1 MLTVRYDKLGVQAG
15 DTLLDMG
22 AGAGRHAFEA
32 RRRGAHVVAFDRDFD
47 DVRKAGSTLVAMEE
61 AETLPSDGSASCVNG
76 DALSLPFPDST
87 FDRVIC
93 SEVMEHIPDD
103 RGAANELTRVLKSG
117 GTIAVT
123 VPSWGP
129 ELVNWALDSE
139 YHAPA
144 AVGGH
149 VRIYRKS
156 EIAERLTTAGLVL
169 TGSHRA
175 HGLHSPYWWMKCA
188 FGVNNEP
195 NTLVRKYHDLLVWD
209 LMKKPAAT
217 QIPERVLAP
226 ILGKSLVLY
235 GRKP

>member
-1 MLTVRYDKLGVQAG
+1 MLTVRYDQLGVVAG
-15 DTLLDMG
+15 DRVLDMG

-32 RRRGAHVVAFDRDFD
+32 RRRGAHVVAFDRDIVD
-47 DVRKAGSTLVAMEE
+47 LRKAGATLFAMETDE
-61 AETLPSDGSASCVNG
+61 KLPEQGSSSCVNG
-76 DALSLPFPDST
+76 DALRLPFPDGA

-103 RGAANELTRVLKSG
+103 RAAAAELIRVLRSG

-129 ELVNWALDSE
+129 EKVNWAFDSD

-144 AVGGH
+144 SVGGH

-156 EIAERLTTAGLVL
+156 AIEARLKDAGVEV

-175 HGLHSPYWWMKCA
+175 HGLHSPYWWLKTA
-188 FGVNNEP
+188 FGVNSEP
-195 NTLVRKYHDLLVWD
+195 NVIVKKYHDLLVWD
-209 LMKKPAAT
+209 LMKRPAAT
-217 QIPERVLAP
+217 QIPEKLLAP
-226 ILGKSLVLY
+226 VIGKSLVVY

>member
-1 MLTVRYDKLGVQAG
+1 M
-15 DTLLDMG
+15 
-22 AGAGRHAFEA
+22 
-32 RRRGAHVVAFDRDFD
+32 
-47 DVRKAGSTLVAMEE
+47 
-61 AETLPSDGSASCVNG
+61 
-76 DALSLPFPDST
+76 
-87 FDRVIC
+87 
-93 SEVMEHIPDD
+93 
-103 RGAANELTRVLKSG
+103 
-117 GTIAVT
+117 
-123 VPSWGP
+123 
-129 ELVNWALDSE
+129 VNWALDSE

-156 EIAERLTTAGLVL
+156 EIEERLTTAGLVL

-188 FGVNNEP
+188 FGVNKEP

-217 QIPERVLAP
+217 QIPERILAP
-226 ILGKSLVLY
+226 ILGKSIVLY